1 MEQTVNLK
9 LGKPLPSEKYDVAVF
24 NGNADILDSS
34 IGNLNTQ
41 LNSKV
46 DKVSGKELSTND
58 LTNALKQNYDSAYSH
73 STSTHAP
80 ANAEKNTIVTIK
92 QNGKNLTPDD
102 NRIVDLGT
110 VLTGGEQ
117 TSTSSAD
124 GGSNVYTFS
133 NGSTIT
139 VKNGSKGSQ
148 GNPGK
153 DGTNGTNG
161 TSVTVTSVSESDA
174 DGGNNTITF
183 SDGTIITIKN
193 GTKGSV
199 GATGSAGT
207 KGEKGDKGDN
217 GVTPT
222 IKAAAG
228 TNIGS
233 VGTPTVTAS
242 TSGTTTTFT
251 FDNLKGAKGDKGDAG
266 TNATTTAV
274 ATISAN
280 GLMSSS
286 DKSKLDGIASEANK
300 TTIDSALSSTS
311 TNPVQNKVINTAL
324 AGKANSS
331 HTHNVSSYKGGI
343 NYSDAMPTAL
353 TAGMFWIGNAK

>member
-9 LGKPLPSEKYDVAVF
+9 LGKPLSSEKYDVTVF
-24 NGNADILDSS
+24 NGNADILDSN
-34 IGNLNTQ
+34 IGNLNTHSN
-41 LNSKV
+41 NSNIH
-46 DKVSGKELSTND
+46 VSAEEKAKWNEAS
-58 LTNALKQNYDSAYSH
+58 NY
-73 STSTHAP
+73 
-80 ANAEKNTIVTIK
+80 TIVTIK
-92 QNGKNLTPDD
+92 QNGVNLIPDD

-117 TSTSSAD
+117 TSTSVAD

-133 NGSTIT
+133 DGSTIT
-139 VKNGSKGSQ
+139 VRNGSKGSH

-161 TSVTVTSVSESDA
+161 TSVTVASVSESDA
-174 DGGNNTITF
+174 DGGNNIITF
-183 SDGTIITIKN
+183 SDGTTITIKN
-193 GTKGSV
+193 GSKGSA

-207 KGEKGDKGDN
+207 KGEKGDKGND

-251 FDNLKGAKGDKGDAG
+251 FNNLKGLKGDKGDAG
-266 TNATTTAV
+266 TNATTTSV
-274 ATISAN
+274 ATTSAS

-286 DKSKLDGIASEANK
+286 DKSKLDSIASGANK

-311 TNPVQNKVINTAL
+311 TNPVQNKVINSAL
-324 AGKANSS
+324 SGKASSS
-331 HTHNVSSYKGGI
+331 HTHNVSTYKGGI
-343 NYSDAMPTAL
+343 NYSDAMPSTL

>member
-1 MEQTVNLK
+1 MKQTTNLK

-80 ANAEKNTIVTIK
+80 AIAEKNTIVTIK
-92 QNGKNLTPDD
+92 QNGENLTPDD

-161 TSVTVTSVSESDA
+161 TSVTVASVSESDT

-183 SDGTIITIKN
+183 SDGTSIIIKN
-193 GTKGSV
+193 GT
-199 GATGSAGT
+199 
-207 KGEKGDKGDN
+207 
-217 GVTPT
+217 
-222 IKAAAG
+222 
-228 TNIGS
+228 
-233 VGTPTVTAS
+233 
-242 TSGTTTTFT
+242 
-251 FDNLKGAKGDKGDAG
+251 KGAKGDKGDAG
-266 TNATTTAV
+266 TNATTTVV
-274 ATISAN
+274 ATTSAN
-280 GLMSSS
+280 GLMSKD
-286 DKSKLDGIASEANK
+286 DKSKLDGIATGANK
-300 TTIDSALSSTS
+300 TTVDSALSSTS